1 VSVGQSVTLTWPSL
15 RLNLK
20 LDVAEVLPNE
30 RLVFVVGPSRL
41 TIDVDDGQ
49 ILLTHEG
56 LRTDD
61 EEDGTRSA
69 WRASLSLLAHSLAHH
84 RGRER
89 QVRWITRSIK
99 TSAPIAHLFY
109 TQPAALG
116 QWLTRSGEIGPEGS
130 EVNLHLYSGERVTGE
145 VLANTKDRDVALSWR
160 EQGQSCLVLRSFPSP
175 SEPDERLLA
184 LSWSL
189 WGAKAFPDATLKHL
203 EHAFDR
209 LTRTLNN
216 KGNA

>member
-1 VSVGQSVTLTWPSL
+1 VVGQSITLTWPSL

-20 LDVAEVLPNE
+20 LEVAEAVPEE
-30 RLVFVVGPSRL
+30 RLVFLVGPSRL
-41 TIDVDDGQ
+41 TIEVEDGQ
-49 ILLTHEG
+49 IRLTHDG

-69 WRASLSLLAHSLAHH
+69 WRASLSLLAHSLVHH

-116 QWLTRSGEIGPEGS
+116 QWLTRSGEIGLEGS
-130 EVNLHLYSGERVTGE
+130 AVDLSLWSGERITGE
-145 VLANTKDRDVALSWR
+145 VLANTKDRDVAFTWQ
-160 EQGQSCLVLRSFPSP
+160 EQNQSCVVLRSFPSP
-175 SEPDERLLA
+175 TAPDERLLA

-189 WGAKAFPDATLKHL
+189 WGAKAFSDSMLKHL
-203 EHAFDR
+203 EHSFDR
-209 LTRTLNN
+209 LARTLNN
-216 KGNA
+216 KGLA